1 MKIFGRQDL
10 LPLAGLAAAILILF
24 SAPLSRVLSYARQVE
39 EKYGLSL
46 VPALVLLAVIF
57 AWHEVRKRHRAHTE
71 LRVGEARRED
81 AERRAEEV
89 ERLIAFGQALGRS
102 GDFESIRVSIA
113 QHLPLLAGSER
124 VWVLVR
130 EGTQWEALAGDTR
143 GSDEVLKWGDLAE
156 QLLAGQTADGDGNR
170 AIGFPLMVGSSAIG
184 VLGVRTPDGSLPE
197 ERRRAVEA
205 STPLLALAIRHAQL
219 SREVRENSVRDALTG
234 LWARFDPAELAS
246 EEGFRAQPQRVWDWY
261 AERREG
267 VRRAEPNAGHHAL
280 AGYARLWPGT
290 LVLVTQNVDDLHQRA
305 GNADAIRLHGDILAD
320 RWLQPCPRRPGCRP
334 VDASPGRPPH
344 CGECDNL
351 VRPGVVWFGEE
362 LPPQALEAARQ
373 AAEACALM
381 LVIGTSGA
389 VWPAAGLVGLA
400 RRRGAQVLIVNPA
413 ASEIDDEAHLVLRGT
428 AARMLPPLLDDTA
441 LGP

>member
-234 LWARFDPAELAS
+234 CFTRGHAMEVIDAELR
-246 EEGFRAQPQRVWDWY
+246 RARRSQAPVSLIMFDVDHLKDVNDRHGHLCGDAVLAVIGKRMREVLRGSDLKCRYAGEQFLVLLPETPLQGAKRV
-261 AERREG
+261 AETLRRE
-267 VRRAEPNAGHHAL
+267 V
-280 AGYARLWPGT
+280 
-290 LVLVTQNVDDLHQRA
+290 
-305 GNADAIRLHGDILAD
+305 AD
-320 RWLQPCPRRPGCRP
+320 RPVSWAGENLQIT
-334 VDASPGRPPH
+334 AS
-344 CGECDNL
+344 
-351 VRPGVVWFGEE
+351 
-362 LPPQALEAARQ
+362 
-373 AAEACALM
+373 
-381 LVIGTSGA
+381 
-389 VWPAAGLVGLA
+389 VGLA
-400 RRRGAQVLIVNPA
+400 QALQGEVNVQALIGRADHALYRAKDDGGNCVRIAPDTAAAPA
-413 ASEIDDEAHLVLRGT
+413 ADDEHRHQ
-428 AARMLPPLLDDTA
+428 PS
-441 LGP
+441 